1 MYVIFGASGKV
12 GAQTATNLLKA
23 GRQVRAVVRDER
35 HVARFAAMGC
45 DTMVADL
52 ADHRSVRQAIEG
64 ARAVQILCPIPTADT
79 NPASTMRAMIDVAA
93 AALHE
98 NPPPVVL
105 ALSDY
110 GAQLEQDTGITLL
123 FHYLEARLSRLAA
136 HLIMLRSAEH
146 MENWARVVPAAL
158 EKGLLPSFHHPLDK
172 AFPTVS
178 AHDVG
183 AIAADLLLD
192 EAHSPETR
200 VVSVEGPHR
209 VTAFDVARALTEVC
223 GQHITAVELPRGA
236 WTGTLLR
243 AGLSEQYAGLITDL
257 YDTHNAGRIDVEP
270 GKGERRFG
278 SITLSEAFSSMLPSL
293 RSSEPRL

>member
-12 GAQTATNLLKA
+12 GARTAANLLKA
-23 GRQVRAVVRDER
+23 GRHVRAVVRDEGQ
-35 HVARFAAMGC
+35 VARFSSMGC
-45 DTMVADL
+45 ETMVADL
-52 ADHRSVRQAIEG
+52 TDHRSVTQAIEG

-123 FHYLEARLSRLAA
+123 YHYLEAQLSSLRA
-136 HLIMLRSAEH
+136 HLIFLRSAEH

-158 EKGLLPSFHHPLDK
+158 EKGLLPSLHHPLDK

-183 AIAADLLLD
+183 AIAADLLL
-192 EAHSPETR
+192 EAAPSPETR
-200 VVSVEGPHR
+200 VVNVEGPHR
-209 VTAFDVARALTEVC
+209 VAAFDVARALTEVC
-223 GQHITAVELPRGA
+223 GQHIAAVELPRSA
-236 WTGTLLR
+236 WTGTLVR
-243 AGLSEQYAGLITDL
+243 AGLSERHAELIADL
-257 YDTHNAGRIDVEP
+257 YDAHNAGRIDVEP

-278 SITLSEAFSSMLPSL
+278 STTLSEAFSSMLPSR
-293 RSSEPRL
+293 RSSQPHH

>member
-1 MYVIFGASGKV
+1 MYVIFGASGNV
-12 GAQTATNLLKA
+12 GAQTAANLLKA
-23 GRQVRAVVRDER
+23 GRRVRAVVRDGR
-35 HVARFAAMGC
+35 QVARFSAMGC
-45 DTMVADL
+45 ETVVADL
-52 ADHRSVRQAIEG
+52 TDRRSVRQAIEG
-64 ARAVQILCPIPTADT
+64 ARAVQILCPVPTDDP
-79 NPASTMRAMIDVAA
+79 NPTSAMRAMIDIAA

-123 FHYLEARLSRLAA
+123 YHYLEARLSSVPT

-146 MENWARVVPAAL
+146 MQNWARVVPAAL
-158 EKGLLPSFHHPLDK
+158 EKGLLPSLHHPLDK

-183 AIAADLLLD
+183 TIAADLLLED
-192 EAHSPETR
+192 ALSRETR
-200 VVSVEGPHR
+200 VVSAEGPHR
-209 VTAFDVARALTEVC
+209 VTVFDVARALTEAC
-223 GQHITAVELPRGA
+223 GQHIAAVALPRSA

-243 AGLSEQYAGLITDL
+243 AGLSEHYAKLITEL
-257 YDTHNAGRIDVEP
+257 YDAHNAGRIDVEP

-278 SITLSEAFSSMLPSL
+278 STTLAEAFASTLPSL
-293 RSSEPRL
+293 RPRP